1 MNQGINYKIKDAEFI
16 FSKECL
22 GFQSVIESF
31 ENAVYINVV
40 TYSLSAR
47 DDFLI
52 ELLHK
57 ATNDGIPVKII
68 TNIPGRFNE
77 YFSERNK
84 ENSKKIINAYLNK
97 LNPNKFHQL
106 LSTWFN
112 FSNHSKIVMTD
123 QIAYV
128 GSANYSNL
136 SGENYESG
144 IISRD
149 NGFINHLVGKVIPEI
164 ESTSLNYFY
173 SKQNEILLDCLIDL
187 LSIEDYIQRVLT
199 DLSKTSYYVTGKNYE
214 TGKEFNDCKDSDYD
228 LRWNRLSS
236 VAGVL
241 DFFKDHMDSCYLINC
256 SEEMEKFKE
265 DYELRIINVQRKVN
279 NICLKLGE
287 TISFN
292 ETEFA
297 MEMFERSRVE
307 PQTEDRTSEYISFL
321 QDLSYEE
328 KILSKYDLKKDLI
341 FLMDS
346 IVEYLDAIGWAKKRI
361 TNFIESDNRT
371 NTEID
376 NTLTSEDKC

>member
-1 MNQGINYKIKDAEFI
+1 MINYKIKDAEFI
-16 FSKECL
+16 FSKGRL
-22 GFQSVIESF
+22 GFQTVIESF
-31 ENAVYINVV
+31 ENAKYINVV

-47 DDFLI
+47 EDFLI

-57 ATNDGIPVKII
+57 ATIDGIPVKII

-84 ENSKKIINAYLNK
+84 EKSKKNINAYLDK

-149 NGFINHLVGKVIPEI
+149 NGFINHLVREVIPEI

-173 SKQNEILLDCLIDL
+173 SKQNEILLDCIIDL

-214 TGKEFNDCKDSDYD
+214 TGKEFNDCKGSDYD

-241 DFFKDHMDSCYLINC
+241 DFFKDHMDSCYLIDG
-256 SEEMEKFKE
+256 SEEMEKFKRE
-265 DYELRIINVQRKVN
+265 YKLRVINIQRKVN
-279 NICLKLGE
+279 NICLKLRE
-287 TISFN
+287 TLSFN

-297 MEMFERSRVE
+297 MEMFERNRVE
-307 PQTEDRTSEYISFL
+307 SQIEDRTSEYISFL

-341 FLMDS
+341 FLLDS
-346 IVEYLDAIGWAKKRI
+346 IVEYLDAICWAKKRI
-361 TNFIESDNRT
+361 KNFIESDNRT

-376 NTLTSEDKC
+376 DTLTSENKC